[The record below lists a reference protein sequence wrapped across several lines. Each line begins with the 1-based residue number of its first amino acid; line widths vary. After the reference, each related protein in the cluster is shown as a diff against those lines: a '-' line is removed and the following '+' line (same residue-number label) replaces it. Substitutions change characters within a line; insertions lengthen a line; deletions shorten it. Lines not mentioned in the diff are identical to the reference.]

1 MRSSRLVL
9 PALLLTACAARPAEL
24 LPPDRSV
31 PAVIDQYVDAK
42 LKASNV
48 SPAAQADD
56 YTLVR
61 RLHLDLVGRIP
72 TPAETRS
79 YVESADSQKREKLVD
94 RLMASAAFVRH
105 QANQFEAMLAAP
117 TGRGNAGGLRE
128 YLGKAVGENRPWD
141 RVFRELLA
149 ADESDPKTKGASEFV
164 KARVTDLDRLTNDV
178 SVLFFGVNVSCAQCH
193 DHPLVTDWKQDHFY
207 GMKSFFARTF
217 DNGGFLAEREFGPV
231 KFKPTKGPE
240 RQARMMFLTGT
251 VVDAP
256 GLKDPTKDEEKKER
270 EKFDQAKKEKKA
282 PAPPKFSARAKLAE
296 VALQSK
302 ESEYFARA
310 IANRLWHRFLGFGLV
325 MPLDQMHSENRP
337 SHPEL
342 LAWLARD
349 VADHKYDLRRTIRGI
364 VLSQTYS
371 RSSKWTGEVPP
382 APSLFAVGRLKPL
395 TPMQMATSLRVATAD
410 PQTFEN
416 AKPDDLEKR
425 IEGLENSAR
434 GFASLFAQPTD
445 DFQIGVNEALLF
457 SNNDKIVREFLADG
471 NDKLLGR
478 VKTVPDNA
486 KAIDLIVRSVLCR
499 PATAEEQR
507 VLQEYLGR
515 RADRQPDACR
525 QVIWALISGSE
536 FRFSY

>member
-1 MRSSRLVL
+1 MRCPRLVL
-9 PALLLTACAARPAEL
+9 PALLLSACAARSADQ
-24 LPPDRSV
+24 LPPDRPI
-31 PAVIDQYVDAK
+31 PAVIDHYVDAK

-48 SPAAQADD
+48 SPAPQADD

-61 RLHLDLVGRIP
+61 RLTLDLVGRIP
-72 TPAETRS
+72 TPVETRA
-79 YVESADSQKREKLVD
+79 YVESTDPQKREKLVD
-94 RLMASAAFVRH
+94 RLMGSPAFVRH
-105 QANQFEAMLAAP
+105 QANQFEAMLAGP
-117 TGRGNAGGLRE
+117 NGRGSGGGLRD
-128 YLGKAVGENRPWD
+128 YLVKAVGENRPWD
-141 RVFRELLA
+141 QVFRELLI
-149 ADESDPKTKGASEFV
+149 ADESDAKTKGASEFV
-164 KARVTDLDRLTNDV
+164 KARVSDLDRLTTDV
-178 SVLFFGVNVSCAQCH
+178 SALFFGVNVSCAQCH

-217 DNGGFLAEREFGPV
+217 DNGGFLAERDFGQV

-270 EKFDQAKKEKKA
+270 EKFEQAKKEKKA
-282 PAPPKFSARAKLAE
+282 PPPPKFSARAKLAE
-296 VALQSK
+296 VALQSN
-302 ESEYFARA
+302 EADYFSRA
-310 IANRLWHRFLGFGLV
+310 IVNRLWHRFLGQGLV

-337 SHPEL
+337 SHPDL

-349 VADHKYDLRRTIRGI
+349 VADHKYDLRRVMRGI

-382 APSLFAVGRLKPL
+382 APALFAVGRLKPL
-395 TPMQMATSLRVATAD
+395 TPMQMATSLKIATAD

-416 AKPDDLEKR
+416 AKPDDVEKR
-425 IEGLENSAR
+425 IEGLENAGR

-445 DFQIGVNEALLF
+445 DFQIGVSEALLF
-457 SNNDKIVREFLADG
+457 SNSDKIVREFLADG

-478 VKTVPDNA
+478 AKTVGDNA

-499 PATAEEQR
+499 PPTAEEQR
-507 VLQEYLGR
+507 ALQDYLGR
-515 RADRQPDACR
+515 RADRQPDGYR
-525 QVIWALISGSE
+525 QVAWALVSGSE
-536 FRFSY
+536 FRFNY